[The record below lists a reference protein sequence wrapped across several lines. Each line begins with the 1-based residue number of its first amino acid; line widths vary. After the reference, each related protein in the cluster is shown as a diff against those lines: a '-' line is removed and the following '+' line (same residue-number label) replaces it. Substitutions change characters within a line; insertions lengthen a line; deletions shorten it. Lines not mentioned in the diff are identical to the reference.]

1 MDVQMIEDRINFEF
15 EVRCPTCG
23 RITHV
28 ITRVIKSDKAL
39 YLCDRCYEKFRR
51 RKGYEE
57 SNTKN

>member
-1 MDVQMIEDRINFEF
+1 MIEDRINFEF
-15 EVRCPTCG
+15 ETRCPTCR

-28 ITRVIKSDKAL
+28 ITRVIEKDKAL

>member
-1 MDVQMIEDRINFEF
+1 MIEDRINFEF

>member
-1 MDVQMIEDRINFEF
+1 MDVQMIEDRVSFEF
-15 EVRCPTCG
+15 ETRCPTCR

-28 ITRVIKSDKAL
+28 ITRVIKNDKAL

>member
-1 MDVQMIEDRINFEF
+1 MIEDRIDFEF
-15 EVRCPTCG
+15 EVRCPTC
-23 RITHV
+23 RKITHV
-28 ITRVIKSDKAL
+28 ITRVIKKDKAL